1 MQGILADAK
10 KNRYSTI
17 KDALSDDG
25 EFCVVCMINLTDIT
39 F

>member
-1 MQGILADAK
+1 MAEMQGILADAK

-25 EFCVVCMINLTDIT
+25 ELSLLCV
-39 F
+39 

>member
-17 KDALSDDG
+17 KDTLSDDG
-25 EFCVVCMINLTDIT
+25 EFCVVTSVYDKFN
-39 F
+39 